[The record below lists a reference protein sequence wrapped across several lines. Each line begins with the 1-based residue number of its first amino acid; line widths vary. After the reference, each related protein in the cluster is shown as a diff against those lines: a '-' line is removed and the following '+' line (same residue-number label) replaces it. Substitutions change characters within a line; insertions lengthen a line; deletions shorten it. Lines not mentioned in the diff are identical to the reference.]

1 MAAEVLATSPH
12 LTAGGAAKCDP
23 RFYLLFWALELPDIC
38 DRNGAAYATFQSDLT
53 AELAKAKARLYTTRR
68 EAERSAAEAAK
79 PAAAAGFRGYMGGPA
94 STANE
99 KPIVTQEDVD
109 AAEAARSELEAK
121 LRLLPAEREAFAA
134 RAKAWGG
141 MFESHRDA
149 FRISP
154 GTFNAAFIQAR
165 APPRLCVPFVRLR

>member
-38 DRNGAAYATFQSDLT
+38 ERTGAAYATFQSDLT
-53 AELAKAKARLYTTRR
+53 ADLAKAKAKLYTTRR

-79 PAAAAGFRGYMGGPA
+79 PAAAPFGRGYMGGPA
-94 STANE
+94 TTANE

-121 LRLLPAEREAFAA
+121 LKLLPGERDAFAA
-134 RAKAWGG
+134 RAKEWGAF
-141 MFESHRDA
+141 FEAHRDA
-149 FRISP
+149 FRLSP
-154 GTFNAAFIQAR
+154 GTGAFVQVRALYILFNV
-165 APPRLCVPFVRLR
+165 CC